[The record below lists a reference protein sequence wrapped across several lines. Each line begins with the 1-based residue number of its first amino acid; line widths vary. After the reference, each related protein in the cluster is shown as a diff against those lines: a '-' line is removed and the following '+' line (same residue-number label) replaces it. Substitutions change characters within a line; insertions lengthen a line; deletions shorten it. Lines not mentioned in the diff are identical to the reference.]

1 MPVTATRPDY
11 DPVSLA
17 PLSFWRQTP
26 QEREASFRELR
37 A

>member
-26 QEREASFRELR
+26 
-37 A
+37 